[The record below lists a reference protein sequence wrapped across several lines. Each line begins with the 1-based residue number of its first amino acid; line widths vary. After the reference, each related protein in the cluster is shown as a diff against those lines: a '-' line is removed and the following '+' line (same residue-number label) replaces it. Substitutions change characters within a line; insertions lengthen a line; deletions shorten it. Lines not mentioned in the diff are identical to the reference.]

1 MARRKKEPGSVHR
14 SSIASA
20 AQELFRQKGI
30 ASTSMDEIARKS
42 GYSKATLYVYFKNKE
57 EIVSFLVLES
67 MEKLYEHILQALES
81 EGATK
86 TRYDNICKSLLQYQ
100 QEFPF
105 YFQLALSEINIDFS
119 HTDFLPEEQETF
131 RVGEKINEKVKQFIQ
146 EGIAAGDLRE
156 DIRLMPAIFSFW
168 GMLSGLI
175 LTAENKKAYIAQEMK
190 LSREE
195 FLAYGFD
202 TLYRSIASGPEN
214 LN

>member
-131 RVGEKINEKVKQFIQ
+131 RVGEKINEKVK
-146 EGIAAGDLRE
+146 
-156 DIRLMPAIFSFW
+156 
-168 GMLSGLI
+168 
-175 LTAENKKAYIAQEMK
+175 
-190 LSREE
+190 
-195 FLAYGFD
+195 
-202 TLYRSIASGPEN
+202 
-214 LN
+214 

>member
-14 SSIASA
+14 SNIASA
-20 AQELFRQKGI
+20 AQELFQQKGI
-30 ASTSMDEIARKS
+30 ASASMDEIAQKA

-67 MEKLYEHILQALES
+67 MEKLYGHILKALES
-81 EGATK
+81 DGNTK
-86 TRYDNICKSLLQYQ
+86 IRYDNICKSLLEYQ

-131 RVGEKINEKVKQFIQ
+131 RIGEKINEKVKQFIQ
-146 EGIAAGDLRE
+146 DGIAAGDLRR
-156 DIRLMPAIFSFW
+156 DIQIMPAIFSFW

-175 LTAENKKAYIAQEMK
+175 LTAENKKAYIAQEMG
-190 LSREE
+190 LSIEE
-195 FLAYGFD
+195 FLTYGFD
-202 TLYRSIASGPEN
+202 TLYRAIAGTPEI
-214 LN
+214 LL

>member
-14 SSIASA
+14 SNIASA
-20 AQELFRQKGI
+20 AQELFQQKGI
-30 ASTSMDEIARKS
+30 ASASMDEIAQKA

-67 MEKLYEHILQALES
+67 MEKLYGHILKALES
-81 EGATK
+81 DGNTK
-86 TRYDNICKSLLQYQ
+86 IRYDNICKSLLEYQ

-131 RVGEKINEKVKQFIQ
+131 RIGEKINEKVKQFIQ
-146 EGIAAGDLRE
+146 DGIAAGDLRR
-156 DIRLMPAIFSFW
+156 DIQIMPAIFSFW

-175 LTAENKKAYIAQEMK
+175 LTAENKKAYIAQEMG
-190 LSREE
+190 LSIEE
-195 FLAYGFD
+195 FLTYGFD
-202 TLYRSIASGPEN
+202 TLYRAIAGTPEN
-214 LN
+214 LL

>member
-14 SSIASA
+14 SNIASA
-20 AQELFRQKGI
+20 AQELFQQKGI
-30 ASTSMDEIARKS
+30 ASASMDEIAQKA

-57 EIVSFLVLES
+57 EIVGFLVLES
-67 MEKLYEHILQALES
+67 MEKLYGHILKALES
-81 EGATK
+81 DGNTK
-86 TRYDNICKSLLQYQ
+86 TRYDNICKSLLKYQ

-131 RVGEKINEKVKQFIQ
+131 RIGEKINEKVKQFIQ
-146 EGIAAGDLRE
+146 DGIAAGDLRR
-156 DIRLMPAIFSFW
+156 DIQIMPAIFSFW

-175 LTAENKKAYIAQEMK
+175 LTAENKKAYIAQEME

-195 FLAYGFD
+195 FLTYGFD
-202 TLYRSIASGPEN
+202 TLYRAIAGAPEN
-214 LN
+214 LL